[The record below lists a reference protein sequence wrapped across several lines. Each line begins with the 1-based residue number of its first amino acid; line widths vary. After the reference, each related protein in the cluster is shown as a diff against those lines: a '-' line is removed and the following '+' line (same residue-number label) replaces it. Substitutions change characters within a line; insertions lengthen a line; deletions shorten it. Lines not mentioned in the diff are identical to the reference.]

1 MPTDAPAGR
10 AEVDRY
16 LEALRPVLHDLA
28 SQGRL
33 VGDPEEVAGALAI
46 VLPRPAPSRWAERI
60 GPVYTT
66 GQLQRLLPG
75 PGRKPI
81 SDEAVRDRCRNGRL
95 IGFKTADG
103 RWAWPAFQFVARQ
116 GRIEPAAEIIDV
128 WQLLPWRDGHALELI
143 SWMTGP
149 RRDLEGASPLDHVHT
164 HGIDQRVEQA
174 AGRLAGRL
182 AA

>member
-10 AEVDRY
+10 ADVDRY
-16 LEALRPVLHDLA
+16 LEALRPVLDDLA
-28 SQGRL
+28 DQGRL
-33 VGDPEEVAGALAI
+33 VVEPDQVAHALAL
-46 VLPRPAPSRWAERI
+46 VLPRPASSRWTERI

-75 PGRKPI
+75 TGRKPI

-116 GRIEPAAEIIDV
+116 GRLEPAAEVIDL
-128 WQLLPWRDGHALELI
+128 WQQLPWRDGHALELI

-149 RRDLEGASPLDHVHT
+149 RRDLEGVSPLDHVRA
-164 HGIDQRVEQA
+164 HGIDQRLEQA
-174 AGRLAGRL
+174 AARLAGRL

>member
-1 MPTDAPAGR
+1 M
-10 AEVDRY
+10 DRY
-16 LEALRPVLHDLA
+16 LEALRPVLDDLA
-28 SQGRL
+28 DQGRL
-33 VGDPEEVAGALAI
+33 VGDPDEVADALVM

-60 GPVYTT
+60 GPIYTT

-81 SDEAVRDRCRNGRL
+81 SDEAVRDRCRNGHL

-103 RWAWPAFQFVARQ
+103 RWAWPAFQFVVRQ
-116 GRIEPAAEIIDV
+116 GWLEPAAEIIEL
-128 WQLLPWRDGHALELI
+128 WQQLPWRDGHALELI

-149 RRDLEGASPLDHVHT
+149 RRDLEGASPLDHVRG
-164 HGIDQRVEQA
+164 HGIDLRLEQA

-182 AA
+182 AT